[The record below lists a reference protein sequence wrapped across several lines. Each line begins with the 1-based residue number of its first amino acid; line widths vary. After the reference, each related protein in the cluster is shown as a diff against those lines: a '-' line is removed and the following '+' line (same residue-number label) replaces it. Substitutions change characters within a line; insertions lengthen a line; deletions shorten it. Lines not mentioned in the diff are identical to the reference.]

1 MEGSKM
7 KRNQRKTFV
16 IALASLMAV
25 VATAC
30 SSSTPTTSSSPSA
43 TQATA
48 EAKATTAAKKN
59 ESVTLSVI
67 ISKDWYDD
75 PIKWVFDEYQKKSGN
90 KLDIQVTPGG
100 QAFNDAVT
108 TKAAVNELP
117 NIVFSYTNPT
127 WLRNMNAEKLLVDIT
142 NEPFMSKL
150 SDPLTNN
157 GVWLKSDKKFYQIP
171 VGGFNGAGVIYNKDI
186 FAKNGLE
193 IPKTYEE
200 FLAVCEKLK
209 QAGITP
215 IFDGIK
221 DGWPP
226 LLFNFIG
233 FANEFTKKGL
243 IDQINAGTYD
253 FTKSPGATKLLSRHQ
268 ELFAKGYLNKDA
280 ASATY
285 DMEVAAFGQGKA
297 AMVVQVDNLIP
308 AALTKF
314 PESAKFIGMFPLPWD
329 DTSVVP
335 IDLSIG
341 MSISKGKNEAAEK
354 DFFNF
359 FTSDEILNGYYG
371 KLKALPP
378 YKGVKA
384 ELNPGTSDLVK
395 AFEAGKTV
403 PFYSNLVTPGL
414 NVGFDLAGVI
424 LGAKPVD
431 KALQETQAGYIK
443 SGKDNKITGF

>member
-1 MEGSKM
+1 MQSKQ
-7 KRNQRKTFV
+7 KKFI
-16 IALASLMAV
+16 IAGLASLMAIV
-25 VATAC
+25 FTAC
-30 SSSTPTTSSSPSA
+30 GSSTPTSSSTSTPA
-43 TQATA
+43 QAST
-48 EAKATTAAKKN
+48 EAKATSEAKKN

-67 ISKDWYDD
+67 ISKDWYDE

-142 NEPFMSKL
+142 NEPFMKKL
-150 SDPLTNN
+150 SDPITKD
-157 GVWLKSDKKFYQIP
+157 GVWLKSDKKFYQLP

-186 FAKNGLE
+186 FAKNGIE
-193 IPKTYEE
+193 IPKSYDE
-200 FLAVCEKLK
+200 FLAACEKLK

-215 IFDGIK
+215 IFEGIK
-221 DGWPP
+221 DSWPP
-226 LLFNFIG
+226 LLYNFIG
-233 FANEFTKKGL
+233 FANEFTKKGF
-243 IDQINAGTYD
+243 IDQINAGTFD
-253 FTKSPGATKLLSRHQ
+253 FTKSDAAKKLLSRHQ
-268 ELFAKGYLNKDA
+268 ELFAKGYMNKDA

-308 AALTKF
+308 AALQKF
-314 PESAKFIGMFPLPWD
+314 PDSAKFIGMFPLPWD
-329 DTSVVP
+329 DNSVVP

-341 MSISKGKNEAAEK
+341 MSITKGKNEAAEK

-359 FTSDEILNGYYG
+359 FTSDDTLNGYYG

-384 ELNPGTSDLVK
+384 DLNPGTSDLLK
-395 AFEAGKTV
+395 SFEAGKTV
-403 PFYSNLVTPGL
+403 PFYSNLITPGL